1 MAQPISL
8 FAFLHSSVRSAL
20 LASADVSSPH
30 SHIMANSNASCPMQ
44 ACMSNAFPYDGRL
57 IKKFCT
63 LTVKWSGEMY
73 VGWKNGRMRERCF
86 MVVVLS
92 AVPLKIHQEM
102 AHKFPAITV
111 RVENTIPEKV
121 LCPVFKFLAFHKVVK
136 IIN

>member
-8 FAFLHSSVRSAL
+8 LAFLHSSVRSTL
-20 LASADVSSPH
+20 LASADMSSPH
-30 SHIMANSNASCPMQ
+30 SHIMANSSASCPMQ
-44 ACMSNAFPYDGRL
+44 ACMSNAFPYNGRL
-57 IKKFCT
+57 LKKACI

-73 VGWKNGRMRERCF
+73 IGRKNGRMSERCF
-86 MVVVLS
+86 MVVLS
-92 AVPLKIHQEM
+92 AVPLKIRQEM

-121 LCPVFKFLAFHKVVK
+121 LCPVFEFLAFHKVVK